1 MINSIRV
8 FALFA
13 ALVLGA
19 SGAAASPILITIGPG
34 AVAMPGETTVYQRFE
49 GQLGQGQT
57 FVVPLGAPVL
67 ISFSVNLGTVGSNYD
82 DPLIFD
88 IYAWDGSA
96 PSGAPLFTT
105 PIPPLASIG
114 PQFDG
119 ALSLI
124 EGASYLAFIRSG
136 PGLDPV
142 LGRALDDP
150 IPDIYTDGV
159 WVYQDSD
166 GVFQTLTPNADGRPQ
181 GPWDSRFEATFS
193 SEIAE
198 VPEPATLVLLTS
210 GLAAFGARRRKS
222 GIQR

>member
-13 ALVLGA
+13 ALVL
-19 SGAAASPILITIGPG
+19 STSAAGASPILITIGPG
-34 AVAMPGETTVYQRFE
+34 PVAMPGETTVYQNFD

-57 FVVPLGAPVL
+57 FVVPFGAPVL
-67 ISFSVNLGTVGSNYD
+67 IGFSVNLGLVRSNFD
-82 DPLIFD
+82 VPLIFD

-96 PSGAPLFTT
+96 PSGGPLFTT
-105 PIPPLASIG
+105 PIPPLASVG
-114 PQFDG
+114 PQFEG

-124 EGASYLAFIRSG
+124 EGASYLAFIRSV
-136 PGLDPV
+136 PELNPL

-150 IPDIYTDGV
+150 IPDVYTDGE

-166 GVFQTLTPNADGRPQ
+166 GVFHTLTPNANGRPQ

-210 GLAAFGARRRKS
+210 GLAAFGARRRKRS
-222 GIQR
+222 IQR

>member
-8 FALFA
+8 VALFA
-13 ALVLGA
+13 ALILSA
-19 SGAAASPILITIGPG
+19 SRSAASPILVTIGPG
-34 AVAMPGETTVYQRFE
+34 TVPMPGETTVYQNLE

-57 FVVPLGAPVL
+57 FVVPGGAPVL
-67 ISFSVNLGTVGSNYD
+67 TSFSVNLGTSGIYSD
-82 DPLIFD
+82 DPFIFD

-96 PSGAPLFTT
+96 PSGGPLFTT
-105 PIPPLASIG
+105 PIPPFASIG
-114 PQFDG
+114 PQFEG

-124 EGASYLAFIRSG
+124 EGASYLAFIRSVS
-136 PGLDPV
+136 GLNPA

-150 IPDIYTDGV
+150 IPDIYTDGE
-159 WVYQDSD
+159 WVYQGSD
-166 GVFQTLTPNADGRPQ
+166 GVFHTLTPNANGRPQ

-210 GLAAFGARRRKS
+210 GLAAFGARRRKR